1 MRDLA
6 EGLDSVERRCNEAES
21 RKGSGHSS
29 HPVLVPTPR
38 KRRRTHHL
46 HQLCDEG
53 VGSQVSPAGA
63 ELSGLCVDPGM
74 RSTLLTLFWIH
85 WTVGG
90 TVPHV

>member
-6 EGLDSVERRCNEAES
+6 EGWDSVERRRNEAEP

-29 HPVLVPTPR
+29 HPVLVATR
-38 KRRRTHHL
+38 RQRRRTHHL

-53 VGSQVSPAGA
+53 VGSQVSSAGT
-63 ELSGLCVDPGM
+63 EMSGFCVDPGM
-74 RSTLLTLFWIH
+74 CSTLLPLFWIH

-90 TVPHV
+90 IVPHI